1 MTKDLMLKR
10 PVFAPKSLQRPR
22 DFPSMRQDSHVSFAI
37 HTQKVATKKKRSKI
51 YLSTAYYPTHLSLS
65 LPFLTVWF
73 LPFPFSPTSFII
85 TSLPL
90 RSSNLI
96 PPPFSPYFVFFFFTR
111 SYPAHSGGKIINIMI
126 FACTL
131 LWSIIPSITYT
142 LPIRRSA
149 SVSPVHRVR
158 KVYCKYYIQ
167 LQIIKKIF
175 ISDNRNADDLKEW
188 RKISI
193 NNVLSN

>member
-73 LPFPFSPTSFII
+73 LPFPFSPISFII

-131 LWSIIPSITYT
+131 LWSIIPSITYSP
-142 LPIRRSA
+142 PIRCIVNITFSYRSLKK
-149 SVSPVHRVR
+149 SSYLIIEMLTTL
-158 KVYCKYYIQ
+158 KSEEKYP
-167 LQIIKKIF
+167 
-175 ISDNRNADDLKEW
+175 
-188 RKISI
+188 
-193 NNVLSN
+193 

>member
-1 MTKDLMLKR
+1 MLKR

-37 HTQKVATKKKRSKI
+37 HTQKVATKKKKRSKI
-51 YLSTAYYPTHLSLS
+51 YLSTAYSPTHLSLS

-96 PPPFSPYFVFFFFTR
+96 PPP
-111 SYPAHSGGKIINIMI
+111 
-126 FACTL
+126 
-131 LWSIIPSITYT
+131 
-142 LPIRRSA
+142 
-149 SVSPVHRVR
+149 
-158 KVYCKYYIQ
+158 
-167 LQIIKKIF
+167 
-175 ISDNRNADDLKEW
+175 
-188 RKISI
+188 
-193 NNVLSN
+193 VLSLFRFLFLYSLLPCPFRGKNNKHHDICLHTSLKHYSLNNLHSPHSVLG